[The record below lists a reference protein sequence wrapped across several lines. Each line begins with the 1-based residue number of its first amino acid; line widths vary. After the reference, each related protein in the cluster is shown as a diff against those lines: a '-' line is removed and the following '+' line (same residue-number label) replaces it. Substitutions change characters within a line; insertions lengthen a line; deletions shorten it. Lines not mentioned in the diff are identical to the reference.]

1 MDQAGASQGE
11 NTALSG
17 DVALFVDLEIVVTSL
32 WNTHRQAPDPRKWV
46 EKARK
51 FGLVSFA
58 RAYGDFSQDHL
69 RDLEMRLRIAG
80 IEPYNC
86 PVKQRG
92 ERSQSTVDMNLAIDL
107 YEVAQD
113 RPQTESFLLMAGD
126 SDYVRIVNRLRL
138 RLGKEVII
146 AGVPGSVSRA
156 LVEAAGGNADPIEIS
171 KVSDDPE
178 LEVELIRRIHDFEQS
193 RRNGVLP
200 VFRWMAEYLK
210 HERNWDLIPPELVEG
225 KLSEL
230 KTRGVLHQELV
241 IGSNG
246 ETVRTTSLDRFH
258 PLVEEAL
265 GAEPVFTSTIE

>member
-1 MDQAGASQGE
+1 
-11 NTALSG
+11 LSA
-17 DVALFVDLEIVVTSL
+17 DVALFVDLENVVTSL

-51 FGLVSFA
+51 YGLVSFA

-69 RDLEMRLRIAG
+69 RDLEPRLRVAG

-92 ERSQSTVDMNLAIDL
+92 ERAQSTVDMNLAIDL

-113 RPQTESFLLMAGD
+113 RPQTETFLVMAGD

-138 RLGKEVII
+138 RLGKEVVI

-156 LVEAAGGNADPIEIS
+156 LVEAAGGNSDPLEIA
-171 KVSDDPE
+171 KAPEDPE
-178 LEVELIRRIHDFEQS
+178 
-193 RRNGVLP
+193 VLP

-225 KLSEL
+225 KLSDL
-230 KTRGVLHQELV
+230 KTRGILRQELV

-265 GAEPVFTSTIE
+265 RAEPAFPSAVE

>member
-1 MDQAGASQGE
+1 MDA
-11 NTALSG
+11 
-17 DVALFVDLEIVVTSL
+17 DVALFVDLENIVTSL

-51 FGLVSFA
+51 YGLVSFA

-69 RDLEMRLRIAG
+69 RDLEVRLRVAG

-113 RPQTESFLLMAGD
+113 RPTTATFLLLAGD

-156 LVEAAGGNADPIEIS
+156 LVEAAGGNADPLEIS

-178 LEVELIRRIHDFEQS
+178 VEIEVIRRIFEFEQS
-193 RRNGVLP
+193 RRSGVLP

-225 KLSEL
+225 KLSDL
-230 KTRGVLHQELV
+230 KTRGILRQELV

-246 ETVRTTSLDRFH
+246 DTVRTTALDRFH
-258 PLVEEAL
+258 PLVEHAL
-265 GAEPVFTSTIE
+265 SLEPVLTPAE

>member
-1 MDQAGASQGE
+1 MRSEPASTKE
-11 NTALSG
+11 KVDTLSG
-17 DVALFVDLEIVVTSL
+17 DVALFVDLENVVTSL

-51 FGLVSFA
+51 YGLVSFA

-69 RDLEMRLRIAG
+69 RDLETRLRVAG
-80 IEPYNC
+80 IEPFAC

-92 ERSQSTVDMNLAIDL
+92 DRAQSTVDMNLAIDL

-113 RPQTESFLLMAGD
+113 RPNTDTFLLMAGD
-126 SDYVRIVNRLRL
+126 GDYVRIVNRLRL

-156 LVEAAGGNADPIEIS
+156 LVEAAGGNADPIDIA
-171 KVSDDPE
+171 KVPDDPE
-178 LEVELIRRIHDFEQS
+178 IDLEIVRRINEFELS

-230 KTRGVLHQELV
+230 KARGILRQELV

-246 ETVRTTSLDRFH
+246 ETVRTTALDRFH
-258 PLVEEAL
+258 PLVEQAL
-265 GAEPVFTSTIE
+265 GAESVVPEQV